1 MLIERQGSLRALRKL
16 LERAVAGRGSI
27 ALVRGEAGIGK
38 TTLLNAAR
46 ERMNDDVRFLWG
58 SCNALFTPQPLGPL
72 HDMAA
77 GFSDDTRE
85 LLENRVGTSALHPK
99 LVDELGSASYP
110 TVLVIEDVH
119 WADNATLDLLKYLGR
134 RISLIPAV
142 IVLSFRN
149 DEVDEK
155 HPLTAILNSFPRAC
169 THSIDLK
176 PLSPDGVE
184 KLCGASGFKAEGAR
198 FYEVTGGNPFF
209 VNELIASGGRPDESI
224 PASIKEAVNTRL
236 SHLSPVEREF
246 LETLSV
252 LPSSIPTEILQP
264 LFGDEGELFAMAAIG
279 RKLLLQDDG
288 SILRFRH
295 ELARLATMARLPP
308 TRQREINARLLSA
321 LIEADDFEPPLD
333 QLVHH
338 AAGALDG
345 KRVLEYAP
353 RAAERAAAVG
363 AHQEAAAHLQTAL
376 HFVDE
381 AEPEL
386 AAEIYERWAYE
397 AGLSLCIDDEVI
409 DARRHAI
416 TLWRALGRNEKV
428 AENLRWLSRL
438 HWYRAESAEANR
450 FADEAVR
457 LLEDSPPSA
466 ERAMAYSLR
475 SQLHMLNDNMQEAV
489 EWGEKA
495 LALAEELDEPEI
507 RAHAL
512 CNVGTAEAF
521 RGSASGVDRLHES
534 LAIARENGYH
544 EHAARVYT
552 NLSEYAVE
560 FKQFDLAERITSEGI
575 AFDTQNDL
583 DSWTHY
589 LVGRQAQ
596 LRCEEGRLRDA
607 ETISRGVLALDRLT
621 LLMKLPARLVLARVL
636 VLIGAKDAEETLSK
650 VVEDAIATEEPQ
662 HIVPAHLTRVLH
674 GWLSEQPRMLKESLY
689 ELISIGE
696 NNMHAWHRAELAV
709 WGQRFEIDVPV
720 AFSESAP
727 EPHALEL
734 RGERI
739 ASAAAWNKLGAC
751 PSAALA
757 LARGTKLDEMSAALE
772 LSRELGAKALEA
784 RIYRTAEQIGLAQDL
799 PKRRRGPYHVAR
811 NHPLGLTNKEQLVLS
826 LLVEGLSNSEIATAL
841 SRSQR
846 TVENHV
852 SSILKKMAVDN
863 RMEAMLRVQNEPW
876 LIEAE
881 AAASNDR

>member
-1 MLIERQGSLRALRKL
+1 MLIERQAPLRALRKL
-16 LERAVAGRGSI
+16 RERALAGRGSI

-46 ERMNDDVRFLWG
+46 DRMNDDVRFLWG
-58 SCNALFTPQPLGPL
+58 GCNALFTPQPLGPL

-77 GFSDDTRE
+77 GFSDATRE
-85 LLENRVGTSALHPK
+85 LLENRVGTAALHPK
-99 LVDELGSASYP
+99 VVEELRSASSP
-110 TVLVIEDVH
+110 TMLVIEDVH
-119 WADNATLDLLKYLGR
+119 WADNATLDLLKFLGR

-142 IVLSFRN
+142 IILSFRN
-149 DEVDEK
+149 DEVDEQ
-155 HPLTAILNSFPRAC
+155 HPLTAILNAFPRAC
-169 THSIDLK
+169 THTIDLE

-184 KLCGASGFKAEGAR
+184 KLCDASGFKAEGAR
-198 FYEVTGGNPFF
+198 LHEVTGGNPFF
-209 VNELIASGGRPDESI
+209 LNELIASGGKPDESI

-236 SHLSPVEREF
+236 SHLSQAEREF
-246 LETLSV
+246 LQTLSL
-252 LPSSIPTEILQP
+252 LPGSIPAEILQP
-264 LFGDEGELFAMAAIG
+264 LFGDDGELFAMAAIG
-279 RKLLLQDDG
+279 RKLLLEDDG
-288 SILRFRH
+288 SNLRFRH

-345 KRVLEYAP
+345 QRVLKYAP
-353 RAAERAAAVG
+353 QAAERAAAVG
-363 AHQEAAAHLQTAL
+363 AHREAAAHLLTAL

-386 AAEIYERWAYE
+386 AAEIYESWAYE
-397 AGLSLCIDDEVI
+397 AGLSLRIDDDVI

-416 TLWRALGRNEKV
+416 TLWRALGRKEKV

-475 SQLHMLNDNMQEAV
+475 SQLHMLNDDMQEAV

-521 RGSASGVDRLHES
+521 RGDVNGVDRLHES
-534 LAIARENGYH
+534 LAIARENAHH
-544 EHAARVYT
+544 EHAARVFT

-560 FKQFDLAERITSEGI
+560 FKQFELAERITSEGI

-596 LRCEEGRLRDA
+596 LRCEQGRLRDA
-607 ETISRGVLALDRLT
+607 ETIARGVLALDRLT

-636 VLIGAKDAEETLSK
+636 VLIGSEDAGETLGK
-650 VVEDAIATEEPQ
+650 VVEDAVATEEPQ
-662 HIVPAHLTRVLH
+662 HIVPAHLTRILY
-674 GWLSEQPRMLKESLY
+674 GWLSEQPRKLKESLN
-689 ELISIGE
+689 ELVSIGE
-696 NNMHAWHRAELAV
+696 NNMHAWHRAEVAV
-709 WGQRFEIDVPV
+709 WGLRLGIEVPAV
-720 AFSESAP
+720 FAESAP
-727 EPHALEL
+727 EPHALEM
-734 RGERI
+734 RGERS
-739 ASAAAWNKLGAC
+739 ASAEAWHELGAS
-751 PSAALA
+751 PSAALT
-757 LARGTKLDEMSAALE
+757 LARGTELDEMSAALE
-772 LSRELGAKALEA
+772 LARELGADALEA
-784 RIYRTAEQIGLAQDL
+784 RIYRTAEQLGLADDL
-799 PKRRRGPYHVAR
+799 PKRKRGPYQVAR
-811 NHPLGLTNKEQLVLS
+811 NHPLGLTKKEQLVLS
-826 LLVEGLSNSEIATAL
+826 LLAEGLSNPEIATAV
-841 SRSQR
+841 SRSRR
-846 TVENHV
+846 TIENHV
-852 SSILKKMAVDN
+852 SSILKKLAVEN
-863 RMEAMLRVQNEPW
+863 RMEAMLRAQNEPW
-876 LIEAE
+876 LIEE
-881 AAASNDR
+881 SSD

>member
-1 MLIERQGSLRALRKL
+1 MLIERQEPLQILRQLQD
-16 LERAVAGRGSI
+16 RAASGRGSI

-38 TTLLNAAR
+38 TTLLTAAR

-58 SCNALFTPQPLGPL
+58 GCNALFTPQPLGPL

-77 GFSDDTRE
+77 GFSSGTRE
-85 LLENRVGTSALHPK
+85 LLDKRVGTAALHPK
-99 LVDELGSASYP
+99 IVEELKSAPSP
-110 TVLVIEDVH
+110 TMFVIEDVH
-119 WADNATLDLLKYLGR
+119 WADNATLDLLKFLGR

-142 IVLSFRN
+142 VVLSFRN
-149 DEVDEK
+149 DEVDEQ
-155 HPLTAILNSFPRAC
+155 HPLTAILDALPKGC
-169 THSIDLK
+169 TQAIDLK
-176 PLSPDGVE
+176 PLTPDGVD
-184 KLCGASGFKAEGAR
+184 KLCGAAGFQAEGAR
-198 FYEVTGGNPFF
+198 LHEVTGGNPFF
-209 VNELIASGGRPDESI
+209 LHELLASGGRPDQTI

-236 SHLSPVEREF
+236 SHLSQAEREF
-246 LETLSV
+246 LEVLSV
-252 LPSSIPTEILQP
+252 LPGSIPEQILQP
-264 LFGDEGELFAMAAIG
+264 LFGSDGELFAMAAIG
-279 RKLLLQDDG
+279 RKLLLQDE
-288 SILRFRH
+288 SRSLRFRH

-308 TRQREINARLLSA
+308 TRQREINARLLTA
-321 LIEADDFEPPLD
+321 LIEAEGFEPSLD

-345 KRVLEYAP
+345 ERVLEYAP

-363 AHQEAAAHLQTAL
+363 AHQEAAAHLLTAL
-376 HFVDE
+376 QFVDV

-397 AGLSLCIDDEVI
+397 AGLSLRIDDDVI

-416 TLWRALGRNEKV
+416 TLWRALGRKEKV

-466 ERAMAYSLR
+466 ERAMAYSMR
-475 SQLHMLNDNMQEAV
+475 SQLHMLNDNMPKAI

-521 RGSASGVDRLHES
+521 RGNSQGVDHLNQS
-534 LAIARENGYH
+534 LVIAREHGHH

-552 NLSEYAVE
+552 NLSEFAVE
-560 FKQFDLAERITSEGI
+560 FKQFELAERITSEGI

-596 LRCEEGRLRDA
+596 LRCEQGRLRDA
-607 ETISRGVLALDRLT
+607 ETIARGVLALDRLT

-636 VLIGAKDAEETLSK
+636 VLFGSDDADEILSDT
-650 VVEDAIATEEPQ
+650 VEHAAATEEPQ

-674 GWLSEQPRMLKESLY
+674 GWLGEQPHVAESSLN
-689 ELISIGE
+689 ELIAVGAD
-696 NNMHAWHRAELAV
+696 NMHAWYRAEIAV
-709 WGQRFEIDVPV
+709 WGKRLDFDVP
-720 AFSESAP
+720 AEFAESAP

-734 RGERI
+734 GGRRSE
-739 ASAAAWNKLGAC
+739 SADAWNALGA
-751 PSAALA
+751 PLSAALG
-757 LARGTKLDEMSAALE
+757 LARGDALDELSAALD
-772 LSRELGAKALEA
+772 LSRSLGATALET
-784 RIYRTAEQIGLAQDL
+784 RIQRTAESLGLADEL
-799 PKRRRGPYHVAR
+799 PKRKRGPYQVAR
-811 NHPLGLTNKEQLVLS
+811 NHPLGLTKKEQVVLS
-826 LLVEGLSNSEIATAL
+826 LLAEGLSNSEIAKAV
-841 SRSQR
+841 SRSKR
-846 TVENHV
+846 TIENHV
-852 SSILKKMAVDN
+852 SSILRKLSVGN

-876 LIEAE
+876 LVAE
-881 AAASNDR
+881 DDDVQQSA